1 VVGRV
6 TLYGRGGGVDGDGDG
21 DGGRVRDIDG
31 MVWISV
37 RRWVVG
43 EGFIKFVLF
52 NHICLNCVRIIYVIH
67 KLRRE
72 EIKLM
77 IYSFSS

>member
-6 TLYGRGGGVDGDGDG
+6 TLYRRGGGV

-43 EGFIKFVLF
+43 EGFIIIKFVLF
-52 NHICLNCVRIIYVIH
+52 NHICLSCDRIIFEIH
-67 KLRRE
+67 RLRRE
-72 EIKLM
+72 EIKLK